1 MRTAYVVAPEADAAD
16 AVQEAFLKAYAALP
30 RFREGAPFRPWLLT
44 IVANEARN
52 RRRSAERRSGLA
64 LRAAASN
71 PGAAVAASPE
81 AEVLGGGDARPS
93 PSRSGRAPRR
103 GSRGDRR
110 SLPARTFRGRDGR
123 VAVPADG
130 HGEVADLPRPRTVAR
145 IARRHRG
152 RTGRWLT
159 SRCHGCTSP
168 PTKDLEAA
176 LRSMADDIAWPA
188 AAPTDGRRTSQ
199 RSSRRGLTGRA
210 GPPRAQRQWRPRWT
224 WRPATRALVIALVV
238 LLALAALV
246 GAAGLGL
253 PGLRIIFGGPEPSPT
268 APAVP
273 SASKGV
279 GAVGSR
285 LVGLRRRTGG
295 RRTAATLPGPLGTG
309 LGLGMEVDAAAVD
322 ALAGFHVRGRPT
334 GRSDRLMRLG
344 STLPTMTRSRSSGPR
359 RARCRT
365 HRARRRP
372 RSRWRSGERST
383 RAGSRRSSATRTK
396 VETVT
401 VNGHRGF
408 WISGEPHQFFYEG
421 PNGFVDEPRRWV
433 GDALLWSDGPITY
446 RLETSLGRD
455 AAIAV
460 AESMR

>member
-1 MRTAYVVAPEADAAD
+1 MAD
-16 AVQEAFLKAYAALP
+16 QPMP
-30 RFREGAPFRPWLLT
+30 RLHLA
-44 IVANEARN
+44 
-52 RRRSAERRSGLA
+52 SDER
-64 LRAAASN
+64 
-71 PGAAVAASPE
+71 
-81 AEVLGGGDARPS
+81 
-93 PSRSGRAPRR
+93 
-103 GSRGDRR
+103 
-110 SLPARTFRGRDGR
+110 
-123 VAVPADG
+123 
-130 HGEVADLPRPRTVAR
+130 
-145 IARRHRG
+145 
-152 RTGRWLT
+152 
-159 SRCHGCTSP
+159 
-168 PTKDLEAA
+168 LETA

-188 AAPTDGRRTSQ
+188 AAPTDGAPDIAALVAARLDGTRRAAPGTTEW
-199 RSSRRGLTGRA
+199 G
-210 GPPRAQRQWRPRWT
+210 PRWT

-279 GAVGSR
+279 GAVGSSASPSAP
-285 LVGLRRRTGG
+285 TGSTPA
-295 RRTAATLPGPLGTG
+295 TAATLPGPLGTG
-309 LGLGMEVDAAAVD
+309 LGLGMEVDASAVD
-322 ALAGFHVRGRPT
+322 ALAGFHVPRPSNGT
-334 GRSDRLMRLG
+334 IGPPDATWIDGAHNEQVALVWA
-344 STLPTMTRSRSSGPR
+344 SSGRLPETTAPGIGLIEMAFR
-359 RARCRT
+359 GKIDEG
-365 HRARRRP
+365 
-372 RSRWRSGERST
+372 WFKKIVGD
-383 RAGSRRSSATRTK
+383 RTK

-408 WISGEPHQFFYEG
+408 WISGEPHQFFYES